1 MKYYKML
8 MLLTLVAA
16 GLAAGCSDDED
27 PLKDWTGPSKPG
39 TEIKTPAEVGNR
51 VVAHRGGSTEA
62 GTRQFPDNS
71 VAALNYAIGLGCY
84 ASECDIYLTKDDDV
98 VVAHASAGC
107 YINNLKPW
115 EHTLAELRA
124 AGTLANGE
132 QLPSLADFIDVVLE
146 AGTTRLWLDVK
157 NITID
162 GKSTEE
168 GREASARA
176 CEIPFGHQNGI
187 FGGLAVEVFPQPFG
201 KKAHGFIERN
211 GSGIGL
217 PHFQG
222 EKGSSVFPAV
232 IHQGR
237 EHRPSQPLPAAG
249 LRHRNVGDISLV
261 QHLLQPGEADDFF
274 VLHSHHI
281 EGGGGPRLPKE
292 GGLAPG
298 LSGEGDLI
306 QPGSA
311 GGIGFVHGEEFYLIH
326 LTSPRT
332 RSAPHR
338 HPPPAAPTARRRR
351 TSPAAPAP

>member
-1 MKYYKML
+1 MKYDKML

-176 CEIPFGHQNGI
+176 CERACEIIEEMGTQNFCEFIVTGNATKI
-187 FGGLAVEVFPQPFG
+187 SSSSPVTIWQRSLA
-201 KKAHGFIERN
+201 
-211 GSGIGL
+211 
-217 PHFQG
+217 
-222 EKGSSVFPAV
+222 
-232 IHQGR
+232 
-237 EHRPSQPLPAAG
+237 AAG
-249 LRHRNVGDISLV
+249 AVGSNAGWWSFPYTDDYISYGY
-261 QHLLQPGEADDFF
+261 QWAN
-274 VLHSHHI
+274 
-281 EGGGGPRLPKE
+281 
-292 GGLAPG
+292 
-298 LSGEGDLI
+298 LSTENLYFEVI
-306 QPGSA
+306 T
-311 GGIGFVHGEEFYLIH
+311 VN
-326 LTSPRT
+326 
-332 RSAPHR
+332 
-338 HPPPAAPTARRRR
+338 
-351 TSPAAPAP
+351 

>member
-124 AGTLANGE
+124 AGTLDNGE

-176 CEIPFGHQNGI
+176 CERACEIIEEMGAQN
-187 FGGLAVEVFPQPFG
+187 FCE
-201 KKAHGFIERN
+201 FIVTGNATKISSGSQIGRASCRER
-211 GSGIGL
+211 
-217 PHFQG
+217 
-222 EKGSSVFPAV
+222 V
-232 IHQGR
+232 
-237 EHRPSQPLPAAG
+237 
-249 LRHRNVGDISLV
+249 
-261 QHLLQPGEADDFF
+261 
-274 VLHSHHI
+274 
-281 EGGGGPRLPKE
+281 
-292 GGLAPG
+292 
-298 LSGEGDLI
+298 
-306 QPGSA
+306 
-311 GGIGFVHGEEFYLIH
+311 
-326 LTSPRT
+326 
-332 RSAPHR
+332 
-338 HPPPAAPTARRRR
+338 
-351 TSPAAPAP
+351 

>member
-1 MKYYKML
+1 MKYDKML

-146 AGTTRLWLDVK
+146 AGTTTANRPKRGARLRPGRVRGRARSSKRWARR
-157 NITID
+157 ISASSSSRAMRR
-162 GKSTEE
+162 KSV
-168 GREASARA
+168 RA
-176 CEIPFGHQNGI
+176 ALSPS
-187 FGGLAVEVFPQPFG
+187 
-201 KKAHGFIERN
+201 
-211 GSGIGL
+211 GS
-217 PHFQG
+217 
-222 EKGSSVFPAV
+222 V
-232 IHQGR
+232 R
-237 EHRPSQPLPAAG
+237 
-249 LRHRNVGDISLV
+249 
-261 QHLLQPGEADDFF
+261 
-274 VLHSHHI
+274 
-281 EGGGGPRLPKE
+281 
-292 GGLAPG
+292 
-298 LSGEGDLI
+298 
-306 QPGSA
+306 
-311 GGIGFVHGEEFYLIH
+311 
-326 LTSPRT
+326 SPR
-332 RSAPHR
+332 RAPW
-338 HPPPAAPTARRRR
+338 AAMPGG
-351 TSPAAPAP
+351 

>member
-146 AGTTRLWLDVK
+146 AGTTR
-157 NITID
+157 
-162 GKSTEE
+162 
-168 GREASARA
+168 R
-176 CEIPFGHQNGI
+176 
-187 FGGLAVEVFPQPFG
+187 
-201 KKAHGFIERN
+201 FI
-211 GSGIGL
+211 G
-217 PHFQG
+217 
-222 EKGSSVFPAV
+222 
-232 IHQGR
+232 
-237 EHRPSQPLPAAG
+237 
-249 LRHRNVGDISLV
+249 
-261 QHLLQPGEADDFF
+261 
-274 VLHSHHI
+274 
-281 EGGGGPRLPKE
+281 
-292 GGLAPG
+292 
-298 LSGEGDLI
+298 
-306 QPGSA
+306 
-311 GGIGFVHGEEFYLIH
+311 
-326 LTSPRT
+326 
-332 RSAPHR
+332 
-338 HPPPAAPTARRRR
+338 
-351 TSPAAPAP
+351 

>member
-1 MKYYKML
+1 MKYDKML

-132 QLPSLADFIDVVLE
+132 QLPSLADFIEWVRLRTLVLPE
-146 AGTTRLWLDVK
+146 TIKELPDMMLAYCQQLE
-157 NITID
+157 TID

-176 CEIPFGHQNGI
+176 CERACEIIEEMGAQNFCEFIVTGNATKI
-187 FGGLAVEVFPQPFG
+187 SSSSPVTIWQRSLA
-201 KKAHGFIERN
+201 
-211 GSGIGL
+211 
-217 PHFQG
+217 
-222 EKGSSVFPAV
+222 
-232 IHQGR
+232 
-237 EHRPSQPLPAAG
+237 AAG
-249 LRHRNVGDISLV
+249 AVGSNAGWMSFRNPADYISYGYPWANLSTENLYFEGKTVNKNGYSV
-261 QHLLQPGEADDFF
+261 QKFLDAGLKLSVYNADLDVDMDYYLAYKDKLYAICTNYPRKLLG
-274 VLHSHHI
+274 
-281 EGGGGPRLPKE
+281 KWN
-292 GGLAPG
+292 
-298 LSGEGDLI
+298 
-306 QPGSA
+306 
-311 GGIGFVHGEEFYLIH
+311 
-326 LTSPRT
+326 
-332 RSAPHR
+332 
-338 HPPPAAPTARRRR
+338 
-351 TSPAAPAP
+351 

>member
-1 MKYYKML
+1 MKYDKML

-39 TEIKTPAEVGNR
+39 TEIKTRAEVGNR

-157 NITID
+157 NILVDGSSAGYTGFSARSCQLACQVIERMKARNFVEFIVTSNKTVWTLCYSAAQSAGVRAGWMGYVAPAEYQTYIDPWINIDASNIWFDGTAGSGQWGIDDYASAGVEVSVFTID
-162 GKSTEE
+162 KDVDAAYYANYID
-168 GREASARA
+168 RLRA
-176 CEIPFGHQNGI
+176 IATNYP
-187 FGGLAVEVFPQPFG
+187 
-201 KKAHGFIERN
+201 KKL
-211 GSGIGL
+211 IGT
-217 PHFQG
+217 FR
-222 EKGSSVFPAV
+222 K
-232 IHQGR
+232 
-237 EHRPSQPLPAAG
+237 
-249 LRHRNVGDISLV
+249 
-261 QHLLQPGEADDFF
+261 
-274 VLHSHHI
+274 
-281 EGGGGPRLPKE
+281 
-292 GGLAPG
+292 
-298 LSGEGDLI
+298 
-306 QPGSA
+306 
-311 GGIGFVHGEEFYLIH
+311 
-326 LTSPRT
+326 
-332 RSAPHR
+332 
-338 HPPPAAPTARRRR
+338 
-351 TSPAAPAP
+351 

>member
-1 MKYYKML
+1 MKYDKML

-157 NITID
+157 NILVD
-162 GKSTEE
+162 
-168 GREASARA
+168 
-176 CEIPFGHQNGI
+176 
-187 FGGLAVEVFPQPFG
+187 
-201 KKAHGFIERN
+201 
-211 GSGIGL
+211 
-217 PHFQG
+217 
-222 EKGSSVFPAV
+222 GSSAGYTTANRPKRGARLRP
-232 IHQGR
+232 GR
-237 EHRPSQPLPAAG
+237 VRGRARSSKRWARRISASSSSRAMRRKSVRAALSPS
-249 LRHRNVGDISLV
+249 
-261 QHLLQPGEADDFF
+261 
-274 VLHSHHI
+274 
-281 EGGGGPRLPKE
+281 
-292 GGLAPG
+292 
-298 LSGEGDLI
+298 
-306 QPGSA
+306 GS
-311 GGIGFVHGEEFYLIH
+311 VR
-326 LTSPRT
+326 SPR
-332 RSAPHR
+332 RAPW
-338 HPPPAAPTARRRR
+338 AAMPGG
-351 TSPAAPAP
+351 

>member
-124 AGTLANGE
+124 AGTLDNGE

-176 CEIPFGHQNGI
+176 CERACEIIEEMGAQNFCEFIVTGNATKISSGSPVTIWQRSLAAAGASPI
-187 FGGLAVEVFPQPFG
+187 FGVYGAFLQRSYDELWHDLCLNCAP
-201 KKAHGFIERN
+201 ATILD
-211 GSGIGL
+211 IGA
-217 PHFQG
+217 
-222 EKGSSVFPAV
+222 SVFGASAETHLNYFDLAMLGSLPNLRVFAPTCVEEYLLMLDWSLGQRELPVVIRVPGTKPVSRPDLVADLTDAPDFSKPAYRV
-232 IHQGR
+232 VKHGQD
-237 EHRPSQPLPAAG
+237 AAVLALG
-249 LRHRNVGDISLV
+249 
-261 QHLLQPGEADDFF
+261 DFF
-274 VLHSHHI
+274 
-281 EGGGGPRLPKE
+281 
-292 GGLAPG
+292 
-298 LSGEGDLI
+298 
-306 QPGSA
+306 
-311 GGIGFVHGEEFYLIH
+311 
-326 LTSPRT
+326 
-332 RSAPHR
+332 
-338 HPPPAAPTARRRR
+338 
-351 TSPAAPAP
+351 

>member
-1 MKYYKML
+1 MKYDKML

-132 QLPSLADFIDVVLE
+132 QLPSLADLLDVV
-146 AGTTRLWLDVK
+146 
-157 NITID
+157 
-162 GKSTEE
+162 
-168 GREASARA
+168 
-176 CEIPFGHQNGI
+176 F
-187 FGGLAVEVFPQPFG
+187 
-201 KKAHGFIERN
+201 RN
-211 GSGIGL
+211 
-217 PHFQG
+217 
-222 EKGSSVFPAV
+222 
-232 IHQGR
+232 
-237 EHRPSQPLPAAG
+237 
-249 LRHRNVGDISLV
+249 D
-261 QHLLQPGEADDFF
+261 
-274 VLHSHHI
+274 
-281 EGGGGPRLPKE
+281 
-292 GGLAPG
+292 
-298 LSGEGDLI
+298 
-306 QPGSA
+306 GSA
-311 GGIGFVHGEEFYLIH
+311 MDN
-326 LTSPRT
+326 SS
-332 RSAPHR
+332 SATPV
-338 HPPPAAPTARRRR
+338 RRMPSSR
-351 TSPAAPAP
+351 P

>member
-1 MKYYKML
+1 MKYDKML

-51 VVAHRGGSTEA
+51 VVAHRGGATEA

-162 GKSTEE
+162 G
-168 GREASARA
+168 
-176 CEIPFGHQNGI
+176 
-187 FGGLAVEVFPQPFG
+187 
-201 KKAHGFIERN
+201 
-211 GSGIGL
+211 
-217 PHFQG
+217 
-222 EKGSSVFPAV
+222 
-232 IHQGR
+232 
-237 EHRPSQPLPAAG
+237 
-249 LRHRNVGDISLV
+249 
-261 QHLLQPGEADDFF
+261 
-274 VLHSHHI
+274 
-281 EGGGGPRLPKE
+281 
-292 GGLAPG
+292 
-298 LSGEGDLI
+298 
-306 QPGSA
+306 
-311 GGIGFVHGEEFYLIH
+311 
-326 LTSPRT
+326 
-332 RSAPHR
+332 
-338 HPPPAAPTARRRR
+338 
-351 TSPAAPAP
+351 

>member
-1 MKYYKML
+1 MKYDKML

-168 GREASARA
+168 GLRPGRVRGRARSSKRWARRISASSSSRA
-176 CEIPFGHQNGI
+176 MRRKSVRAALSPS
-187 FGGLAVEVFPQPFG
+187 
-201 KKAHGFIERN
+201 
-211 GSGIGL
+211 GS
-217 PHFQG
+217 
-222 EKGSSVFPAV
+222 V
-232 IHQGR
+232 R
-237 EHRPSQPLPAAG
+237 
-249 LRHRNVGDISLV
+249 
-261 QHLLQPGEADDFF
+261 
-274 VLHSHHI
+274 
-281 EGGGGPRLPKE
+281 
-292 GGLAPG
+292 
-298 LSGEGDLI
+298 
-306 QPGSA
+306 
-311 GGIGFVHGEEFYLIH
+311 
-326 LTSPRT
+326 SPR
-332 RSAPHR
+332 RAPW
-338 HPPPAAPTARRRR
+338 AAMPGG
-351 TSPAAPAP
+351 

>member
-157 NITID
+157 NILVDGSSAGYTGFSARSCQLACQVIERMKARNFVEFIVTSNKTVWTLCYSAAQSAGVRAGWMGYVAPAEYQTYIDPWINIDASNIWFDGTAGSGQWGIDDYASAGVEVSVFTID
-162 GKSTEE
+162 KDVDAAYYANYID
-168 GREASARA
+168 RLRA
-176 CEIPFGHQNGI
+176 IATNYP
-187 FGGLAVEVFPQPFG
+187 
-201 KKAHGFIERN
+201 KKL
-211 GSGIGL
+211 IGT
-217 PHFQG
+217 FR
-222 EKGSSVFPAV
+222 K
-232 IHQGR
+232 
-237 EHRPSQPLPAAG
+237 
-249 LRHRNVGDISLV
+249 
-261 QHLLQPGEADDFF
+261 
-274 VLHSHHI
+274 
-281 EGGGGPRLPKE
+281 
-292 GGLAPG
+292 
-298 LSGEGDLI
+298 
-306 QPGSA
+306 
-311 GGIGFVHGEEFYLIH
+311 
-326 LTSPRT
+326 
-332 RSAPHR
+332 
-338 HPPPAAPTARRRR
+338 
-351 TSPAAPAP
+351 

>member
-1 MKYYKML
+1 MKYDKML

-176 CEIPFGHQNGI
+176 CERACEIIEEMGAQNFCEFIVTGNATKI
-187 FGGLAVEVFPQPFG
+187 SSSSPVTIWQRSLA
-201 KKAHGFIERN
+201 
-211 GSGIGL
+211 
-217 PHFQG
+217 
-222 EKGSSVFPAV
+222 
-232 IHQGR
+232 
-237 EHRPSQPLPAAG
+237 AAG
-249 LRHRNVGDISLV
+249 AVGSNAGWMSFRNPADYISYGYPWANLSTENLYFEGKTVNKNGYSV
-261 QHLLQPGEADDFF
+261 QKFLDAGLKLSVYNADLDVDMDYYLAYKDKLYAICTNYPRNLLG
-274 VLHSHHI
+274 
-281 EGGGGPRLPKE
+281 KWN
-292 GGLAPG
+292 
-298 LSGEGDLI
+298 
-306 QPGSA
+306 
-311 GGIGFVHGEEFYLIH
+311 
-326 LTSPRT
+326 
-332 RSAPHR
+332 
-338 HPPPAAPTARRRR
+338 
-351 TSPAAPAP
+351 

>member
-1 MKYYKML
+1 MKYDKML

-176 CEIPFGHQNGI
+176 CERACEIIEEMGAQN
-187 FGGLAVEVFPQPFG
+187 FCE
-201 KKAHGFIERN
+201 FIVTGN
-211 GSGIGL
+211 ATKISSSSPVTSGS
-217 PHFQG
+217 
-222 EKGSSVFPAV
+222 V
-232 IHQGR
+232 R
-237 EHRPSQPLPAAG
+237 
-249 LRHRNVGDISLV
+249 
-261 QHLLQPGEADDFF
+261 
-274 VLHSHHI
+274 
-281 EGGGGPRLPKE
+281 
-292 GGLAPG
+292 
-298 LSGEGDLI
+298 
-306 QPGSA
+306 
-311 GGIGFVHGEEFYLIH
+311 
-326 LTSPRT
+326 SPR
-332 RSAPHR
+332 RAPW
-338 HPPPAAPTARRRR
+338 AAMPGG
-351 TSPAAPAP
+351 